1 MAFLCL
7 EPWCDGAWKSKE
19 LRCADAWKSGDFVG
33 RKTARIKK
41 PEWSRAWGLE
51 FEIYHGLKSF
61 HVVIFVDNMKCLSID
76 VLCKFKNIVKHI
88 FH

>member
-19 LRCADAWKSGDFVG
+19 LWCDGAWKSGDFVS

-41 PEWSRAWGLE
+41 PDRSRAWGLE
-51 FEIYHGLKSF
+51 LKFQCWLESF